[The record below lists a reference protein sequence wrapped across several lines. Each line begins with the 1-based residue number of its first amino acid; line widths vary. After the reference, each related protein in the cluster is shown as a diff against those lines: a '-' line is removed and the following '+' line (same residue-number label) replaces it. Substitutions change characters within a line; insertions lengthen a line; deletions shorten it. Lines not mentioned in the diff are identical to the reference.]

1 MTPATKTRTKAA
13 PRPRTA
19 AARSGTASRSAT
31 RRAPSRSTVRP
42 HRRVSGPARSATA
55 QAATARAFA
64 APLPIPPL
72 GALGLR
78 AVRAGRSLQDS
89 TLLDRLVRG
98 RGWILLLGALLF
110 GLVALNVSLL
120 KLNAAA
126 GQNAARAK
134 ELRIENA
141 KLRGRVSRLASGD
154 RLRAA
159 AGEMG
164 MVMPEPKKV
173 HYLNT
178 RPERDP
184 RLAARN
190 IREGTALNLTDD
202 LVSANPAVD
211 SELITPTPPQPVA
224 ESPAP
229 AAPAPGPVAGT
240 TVPAPAPAAAAP
252 AEAAPVA
259 PGTGATGAGGPQP
272 AAGG

>member
-1 MTPATKTRTKAA
+1 MTPATKTS

-31 RRAPSRSTVRP
+31 RRSPSRSTVRP

-173 HYLNT
+173 HYLNA

-229 AAPAPGPVAGT
+229 AVPAPGPIAGT
-240 TVPAPAPAAAAP
+240 PAPAPAVTEP